1 MDVWV
6 WRNRS
11 ALRGVTSAVIV
22 GGSLVAAAG
31 VAGAVF
37 GGAWRA
43 GFTMVGAGFLLSG
56 VHLVVRAVVE
66 YTIDRFR
73 SDQAFARNHA
83 GEALPRA
90 GTGGVAASGVQGRAS
105 GSTGPVRVAR
115 AGTAGGG
122 A

>member
-11 ALRGVTSAVIV
+11 ALRGVTSCAIV
-22 GGSLVAAAG
+22 GGALLAASG

-43 GFTMVGAGFLLSG
+43 GFTMVGAGFLMSG

-73 SDQAFARNHA
+73 SDHAFARNHA
-83 GEALPRA
+83 GEPLPRA
-90 GTGGVAASGVQGRAS
+90 GTGGVAGSGPPGRAS
-105 GSTGPVRVAR
+105 GSAGSVRVAR